1 MSCDSAQAARNSASI
16 RRRRGSPAGAAQVA
30 RSASSGGNGC
40 VAGGAIGMPERRALR
55 ATFSII
61 QRAFGATSAGPSW
74 PCAFRSPANRT
85 GTGSTARP
93 QRAASGSSCDPRQ
106 VRVVRDVVEEEA
118 DRRARSPASVP
129 VRAGLRYDRRAMK
142 FVSALGE
149 SAAVGAALDQV
160 MPEIDAGL
168 GGAPDLAFVFASGRC
183 ADGGERMLA
192 RLERAWPDAVVVG
205 CSARSV
211 IGGGREVEEKSSL
224 AARRGDAARCRARA
238 VRARRLPE
246 RAAELA
252 DSRRTPRG
260 SCSPTR
266 SASTPSARSPRWA
279 APRAAARSWAGS
291 RRAAPRP
298 GHHSLFV
305 GGRVRRSGCVGVA
318 LSGALEV
325 VSSVAQG
332 CRPIGQPMFVTSGRE
347 NLIGALDG
355 RPPLEVLQAVFAASP
370 PEDQAL
376 FHGSLFLGVAM
387 REGESSYAQ
396 GDFLV
401 RNIAGVTAERS
412 ELAVDAPVHEGQVVQ
427 FHLRD
432 PRTAERDLEL
442 ALARLERSGGGAPR
456 GALLFSCLGRG
467 SALYG
472 APNRESECFRARLRR
487 RPARRLLLQR
497 RDRPGRPAQ
506 LPARLHRRVLPLQ
519 GADWQGSGARR
530 TTRGSS
536 SSSESTGAGS
546 RHTMFR
552 STSGNCHSSE
562 MPP

>member
-1 MSCDSAQAARNSASI
+1 
-16 RRRRGSPAGAAQVA
+16 
-30 RSASSGGNGC
+30 
-40 VAGGAIGMPERRALR
+40 
-55 ATFSII
+55 
-61 QRAFGATSAGPSW
+61 
-74 PCAFRSPANRT
+74 
-85 GTGSTARP
+85 
-93 QRAASGSSCDPRQ
+93 
-106 VRVVRDVVEEEA
+106 
-118 DRRARSPASVP
+118 
-129 VRAGLRYDRRAMK
+129 MK
-142 FVSALGE
+142 FVSALAE

-168 GGAPDLAFVFASGRC
+168 GGAPDLAFVFAAGRC

-224 AARRGDAARCRARA
+224 AVVAATLPGVELAPFELD
-238 VRARRLPE
+238 LPE
-246 RAAELA
+246 RAAELPIPA
-252 DSRRTPRG
+252 G
-260 SCSPTR
+260 
-266 SASTPSARSPRWA
+266 
-279 APRAAARSWAGS
+279 AARILFADPFSFDTERALAALGS
-291 RRAAPRP
+291 AAHGGSVVGGLASGGTSP

-325 VSSVAQG
+325 ASSVAQG

-370 PEDQAL
+370 AEDQAL

-442 ALARLERSGGGAPR
+442 ALARLERGGGGAPR

-472 APNRESECFRARLRR
+472 APNRESECFQRAFADVPLAGFFCNGEIGPVGPRSF
-487 RPARRLLLQR
+487 
-497 RDRPGRPAQ
+497 
-506 LPARLHRRVLPLQ
+506 LHGYTASFSL
-519 GADWQGSGARR
+519 
-530 TTRGSS
+530 
-536 SSSESTGAGS
+536 
-546 RHTMFR
+546 FR
-552 STSGNCHSSE
+552 EPT
-562 MPP
+562 

>member
-1 MSCDSAQAARNSASI
+1 
-16 RRRRGSPAGAAQVA
+16 
-30 RSASSGGNGC
+30 
-40 VAGGAIGMPERRALR
+40 
-55 ATFSII
+55 
-61 QRAFGATSAGPSW
+61 
-74 PCAFRSPANRT
+74 
-85 GTGSTARP
+85 
-93 QRAASGSSCDPRQ
+93 
-106 VRVVRDVVEEEA
+106 
-118 DRRARSPASVP
+118 
-129 VRAGLRYDRRAMK
+129 MK

-224 AARRGDAARCRARA
+224 AVVAATLPGVELAPFELD
-238 VRARRLPE
+238 LPE

-252 DSRRTPRG
+252 DPRR
-260 SCSPTR
+260 
-266 SASTPSARSPRWA
+266 
-279 APRAAARSWAGS
+279 
-291 RRAAPRP
+291 RRADPVRRPVQLRHRARARRAGRRRARRGAVVGGLASGGTAP

-370 PEDQAL
+370 AEDQAL

-472 APNRESECFRARLRR
+472 APNRESECFQRAFADVPLAGFFCNGEIGPVGPRSF
-487 RPARRLLLQR
+487 
-497 RDRPGRPAQ
+497 
-506 LPARLHRRVLPLQ
+506 LHGYTASFSL
-519 GADWQGSGARR
+519 
-530 TTRGSS
+530 
-536 SSSESTGAGS
+536 
-546 RHTMFR
+546 FR
-552 STSGNCHSSE
+552 EPT
-562 MPP
+562 